1 MRSFVLLTSL
11 GVCACLS
18 SAARAAS
25 ATPAARDTDGD
36 GIPDRDDRCPADP
49 ETPNGYQD
57 DDGCPDLAPRPPA
70 SEADVSRIVERIGF
84 PHDSDELKP
93 TSYPMLDAIAVVFKM
108 QPKQYPLIALEGHA
122 AENERTPM
130 RLSLSR
136 ASTVRLALIARG
148 VDAGRLLARA
158 SGANAPACSERSEI
172 CWSRERTVE
181 FVTLAA
187 PKAADTAEA
196 EAARSD
202 APPGPEKRPET
213 GAPPIPLE
221 RIEFKRGSAVLAPAS
236 LADLDLLAGFMKSSA
251 VSLEITGY
259 ADDGER
265 RTAALAQARAD
276 SVRAYM
282 MACGVSGGH
291 LTTRAERTGRAACR
305 SHSAACPARTGR
317 AELRFVEASPA
328 AAPAPTP

>member
-1 MRSFVLLTSL
+1 MRCFVLATSL
-11 GVCACLS
+11 DVCACLS
-18 SAARAAS
+18 STARAAS
-25 ATPAARDTDGD
+25 ATPPARDTDGD
-36 GIPDRDDRCPADP
+36 GIPDRDDRCPTDP

-70 SEADVSRIVERIGF
+70 SDNDVGRIVERIGF
-84 PHDSDELKP
+84 PYDSDELKP

-108 QPKQYPLIALEGHA
+108 QPRQFPLIALEGHA
-122 AENERTPM
+122 ADNEHTPM

-148 VDAGRLLARA
+148 VDPGRLLARA
-158 SGANAPACSERSEI
+158 SGANAPSCTERNEI

-196 EAARSD
+196 EAPRSD
-202 APPGPEKRPET
+202 APPAPDKKSEAA
-213 GAPPIPLE
+213 APPIPLE
-221 RIEFKRGSAVLAPAS
+221 RIEFKKGSAVLAPAS
-236 LADLDLLAGFMKSSA
+236 LADLDVLAGFMKSNT

-265 RTAALAQARAD
+265 RTATLAQARAD

-305 SHSAACPARTGR
+305 SHSAACSARAGR
-317 AELRFVEASPA
+317 AELRFVDGAPP